1 MNIIDKFHNWRRKQR
16 WNKQY
21 RKGRWNNLRNPIE
34 ADRYKTIINFITSH
48 AKKTPSIL
56 DLGAGEGVLNE
67 YMDADLFSYFLGM
80 DFSDVSIQK
89 AKTKKFPKAEFV
101 TADIHTY
108 TPSQKFDVII
118 FNEAFYYVHNSE
130 KQNVLDRMLNH
141 LNDDGILIV
150 SIYREGVGCWEYFEK
165 LQQLDY
171 TTVKTD
177 EEKTYWKIGAYKY
190 RK

>member
-1 MNIIDKFHNWRRKQR
+1 MNILDKFHNWRRKLR

-21 RKGRWNNLRNPIE
+21 RKGRWDNLRNPIE
-34 ADRYKTIINFITSH
+34 ADRYKTIINFITTH
-48 AKKTPSIL
+48 ATKNPSIL

-67 YMDADLFSYFLGM
+67 YLDADLFSYFLGM

-101 TADIHTY
+101 TADIHNY
-108 TPSQKFDVII
+108 TPNQKFDVII

-130 KQNVLDRMLNH
+130 KQNVLDRMLDH
-141 LNDDGILIV
+141 LNDNGILIV

-165 LQQLDY
+165 LQQLDF
-171 TTVKTD
+171 TVVKTD
-177 EEKTYWKIGAYKY
+177 EEKTYWKIGAYK
-190 RK
+190 K